1 LGKTC
6 TSEFFKDDQ
15 NCTSPKD
22 ECNLKCL
29 KTHDRASARFSKFHE
44 KPYYY
49 YLLMTYL
56 KKLCSHVHACRYHAK
71 KMCQRSAK
79 CRRFTPVSSH
89 MKYGHLDRVVLD
101 EVKLTPPPSLC
112 SMIKHES
119 EGGYQRRPR
128 KTIHSNV
135 GIKPE

>member
-1 LGKTC
+1 MSMRVDLMRKRCVNALPNVVG
-6 TSEFFKDDQ
+6 
-15 NCTSPKD
+15 
-22 ECNLKCL
+22 LL
-29 KTHDRASARFSKFHE
+29 RFN
-44 KPYYY
+44 
-49 YLLMTYL
+49 
-56 KKLCSHVHACRYHAK
+56 
-71 KMCQRSAK
+71 
-79 CRRFTPVSSH
+79 SSH

-135 GIKPE
+135 GIKPEKWESNAHHIPNHLVC